1 MDKWLSRSVQLEPDI
16 TINLPDSQPN
26 KPKLDRRTEN
36 DRERMLNKDWE
47 VLYFMS
53 EQDGK
58 PVCSLCFDTILV
70 FANYTTRSVIIIL

>member
-16 TINLPDSQPN
+16 TINIPETQPK
-26 KPKLDRRTEN
+26 KPKLDRLTEN
-36 DRERMLNKDWE
+36 DRERMFNKDWE

-58 PVCSLCFDTILV
+58 PVCSLWFDTILV
-70 FANYTTRSVIIIL
+70 FANYTT

>member
-1 MDKWLSRSVQLEPDI
+1 MAQI
-16 TINLPDSQPN
+16 TLCLLNLPETQPN

-36 DRERMLNKDWE
+36 DRERMFNKDWE

-58 PVCSLCFDTILV
+58 LVCSLCFDTILV
-70 FANYTTRSVIIIL
+70 FANYTT